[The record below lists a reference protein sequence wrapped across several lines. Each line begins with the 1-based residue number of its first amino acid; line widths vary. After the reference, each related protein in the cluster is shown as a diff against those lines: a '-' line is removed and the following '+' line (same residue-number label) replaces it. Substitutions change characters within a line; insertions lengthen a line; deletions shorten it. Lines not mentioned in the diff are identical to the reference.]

1 MESQEFRSGNRDRV
15 PQQLWAGSL
24 PSALPECSLQKM
36 AVAKVLTVVLRR
48 GRGRQCEA
56 HLANIVKAA
65 FNSLTFISVSC
76 FDLLLPDARGKEEC
90 NWTHVNRST
99 DDT

>member
-1 MESQEFRSGNRDRV
+1 MT
-15 PQQLWAGSL
+15 QQLWAGSL

-36 AVAKVLTVVLRR
+36 AVAKVPTVVRELRR
-48 GRGRQCEA
+48 GRRGRQCEA

-65 FNSLTFISVSC
+65 FNSLAFISVSC
-76 FDLLLPDARGKEEC
+76 FDLLLPDACGKEEC